1 MPIGYWARTAKRNS
15 CSVPPICCG
24 LSISVV
30 SLPCLMLNIIIF
42 GPPGAGKGTQ
52 SEKLIA
58 KYSLQ
63 HISTGDLLRAERNAG
78 TPLGNTA
85 NEYISKGELVPDDV
99 VIGMVR
105 NFMAAHPGATGF
117 IFDGF
122 PRTIPQ
128 AEALDNMLL
137 EFHTSISTV
146 LGLEVEED
154 ELVKRLVLR
163 GQTSGRVDDQ
173 DEDTIRNRFRE
184 YQNKTLPL
192 QSFYQQQAKYQ
203 SVKGIGEIDEIF
215 ASLSACI
222 DGLKHG

>member
-1 MPIGYWARTAKRNS
+1 
-15 CSVPPICCG
+15 
-24 LSISVV
+24 
-30 SLPCLMLNIIIF
+30 MLNIILF
-42 GPPGAGKGTQ
+42 GPPGSGKGTQ
-52 SEKLIA
+52 AAILKEKYQLM
-58 KYSLQ
+58 
-63 HISTGDLLRAERNAG
+63 HISTGDLLREEIAHG
-78 TPLGNTA
+78 SSLGLEA
-85 NEYISKGELVPDDV
+85 KKLMDKGELVPDAV
-99 VIGMVR
+99 VVGMIQSRLDANKEAKGV
-105 NFMAAHPGATGF
+105 